1 MLTLNITNI
10 SEEQKVKLRS
20 AIVYFHGERN
30 NINVQIKINEE
41 LKPCGQIYITKEIL
55 AIFEEI
61 IGKENVII

>member
-1 MLTLNITNI
+1 MKVIT
-10 SEEQKVKLRS
+10 
-20 AIVYFHGERN
+20 AIGN
-30 NINVQIKINEE
+30 PKINEE